1 MAIRIDAVRRS
12 ERFEGSMPSNINRTG
27 LGLFAAYLAAYGGFV
42 ALNAFSP
49 ETMRTPVYQG
59 VNLAIVYGMGLII
72 GAFVL
77 AVIYAWV
84 CGNGN
89 RHTE

>member
-1 MAIRIDAVRRS
+1 
-12 ERFEGSMPSNINRTG
+12 MPSHVNRAG
-27 LGLFAAYLAAYGGFV
+27 LWLFALYLLAYGGFV
-42 ALNAFSP
+42 VLNAFSP
-49 ETMRTPVYQG
+49 DTMRTPVYQG

-77 AVIYAWV
+77 AVIYAWL
-84 CGNGN
+84 CANGP

>member
-1 MAIRIDAVRRS
+1 
-12 ERFEGSMPSNINRTG
+12 MPSHVNRAG
-27 LGLFAAYLAAYGGFV
+27 LCLFAVYLLAYGGFV

-49 ETMRTPVYQG
+49 DTMRTPVYQG

-77 AVIYAWV
+77 AVIYAWL
-84 CGNGN
+84 CGTGD
-89 RHTE
+89 RRIE